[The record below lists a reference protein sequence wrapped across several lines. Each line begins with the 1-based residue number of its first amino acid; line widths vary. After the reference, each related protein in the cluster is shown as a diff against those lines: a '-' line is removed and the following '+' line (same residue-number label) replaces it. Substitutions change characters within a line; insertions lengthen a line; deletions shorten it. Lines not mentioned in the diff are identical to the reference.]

1 MSIYEAVYH
10 ELESQDREKNIDTLE
25 DFTSIIRQ
33 IHDIVESAANDY
45 IFDYNREDLEEEY
58 LPMI

>member
-1 MSIYEAVYH
+1 MSVYEVVYFTI
-10 ELESQDREKNIDTLE
+10 ESHGRENNLDTLE

-33 IHDIVESAANDY
+33 IHDIVESAAMDYINDY
-45 IFDYNREDLEEEY
+45 KREDLIKDY

>member
-1 MSIYEAVYH
+1 MSIYEATYWT
-10 ELESQDREKNIDTLE
+10 LESNGRENNLDTPE

-33 IHDIVESAANDY
+33 IHNIVESAAQDY
-45 IFDYNREDLEEEY
+45 MYDYNRDDLIKDY

>member
-10 ELESQDREKNIDTLE
+10 ELESQDREKNLDTLE
-25 DFTSIIRQ
+25 DFTGIIRQ
-33 IHDIVESAANDY
+33 IHDIVESATQDY
-45 IFDYNREDLEEEY
+45 IYDYKREDLERDY

>member
-10 ELESQDREKNIDTLE
+10 ELESQNREDNLDTLE

-33 IHDIVESAANDY
+33 IHDIVESAAMDY
-45 IFDYNREDLEEEY
+45 MDDYRRDDLIMNY

>member
-45 IFDYNREDLEEEY
+45 IYDYNREDLEKEY

>member
-10 ELESQDREKNIDTLE
+10 ELESQEREKNLDTLE
-25 DFTSIIRQ
+25 DFTGIIRQ
-33 IHDIVESAANDY
+33 IHDIVESAVNDY
-45 IFDYNREDLEEEY
+45 IFDYNREDLEKEY

>member
-10 ELESQDREKNIDTLE
+10 ELESQDRENNLDTLE

-33 IHDIVESAANDY
+33 IHDIVESVTMDY
-45 IFDYNREDLEEEY
+45 IHDYQREDLLKDY

>member
-10 ELESQDREKNIDTLE
+10 ELESQEREKNLDTLE
-25 DFTSIIRQ
+25 DFTGIIRQ

-45 IFDYNREDLEEEY
+45 IYDYNREDLEKEY

>member
-10 ELESQDREKNIDTLE
+10 ELESQDREKNLDTLE
-25 DFTSIIRQ
+25 DFTSVIRQ

-45 IFDYNREDLEEEY
+45 IYDYNREDLEEEY

>member
-10 ELESQDREKNIDTLE
+10 ELESLGRENNLDTLE
-25 DFTSIIRQ
+25 DFNSNIRQ
-33 IHDIVESAANDY
+33 IHDIVESAAQDY
-45 IFDYNREDLEEEY
+45 IYDYNREDLIEEY

>member
-10 ELESQDREKNIDTLE
+10 ELESQEREKNLDTLE
-25 DFTSIIRQ
+25 DFTCIIRQ

>member
-10 ELESQDREKNIDTLE
+10 ELESHDREGNLDTLE

-33 IHDIVESAANDY
+33 IHNEVESVATDYMNDY
-45 IFDYNREDLEEEY
+45 RRDDLIMNY

>member
-33 IHDIVESAANDY
+33 IHDIVESAVNDY
-45 IFDYNREDLEEEY
+45 IYDYNREDLKKDY

>member
-1 MSIYEAVYH
+1 MSIYEATYWT
-10 ELESQDREKNIDTLE
+10 LESYGRENNLDTLE

-33 IHDIVESAANDY
+33 IHDIVESAAMDY
-45 IFDYNREDLEEEY
+45 IHDYRRDDLIKDY

>member
-10 ELESQDREKNIDTLE
+10 ELESQEREKNLDTLE

-45 IFDYNREDLEEEY
+45 IYDYNREDLEEEY

>member
-1 MSIYEAVYH
+1 MSIYEATYWT
-10 ELESQDREKNIDTLE
+10 LESHGRENNLDTLE

-33 IHDIVESAANDY
+33 IHDIVESAAQDY
-45 IFDYNREDLEEEY
+45 IYDCNREDLIRDY